1 MSERHNHMEEIK
13 HILAQKSSVLKE
25 MIKCYMVLNKIEEI
39 DLENQI
45 TIKEHFQFLNQ
56 KSKLVQRLDLQF
68 LSCYEAIL
76 RRNKVSVV
84 SDLPEN
90 ILKAFKPVQSQ
101 IQLIQDLESIL
112 EQEAMDVSR
121 LEQKL
126 KKYEHFR
133 SASKAYGHK

>member
-1 MSERHNHMEEIK
+1 MEEIK

-76 RRNKVSVV
+76 RRYKVSVV